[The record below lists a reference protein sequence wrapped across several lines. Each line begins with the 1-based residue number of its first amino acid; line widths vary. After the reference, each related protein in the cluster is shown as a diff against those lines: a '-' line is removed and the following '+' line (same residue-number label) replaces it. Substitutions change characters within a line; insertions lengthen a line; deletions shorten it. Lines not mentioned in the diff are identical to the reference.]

1 MTPESENYKIR
12 AEIDNNTVKG
22 LFAANSGGAVA
33 LLGLLPV
40 VLGKGQYGFFSSYVV
55 LALLC
60 MQLGIA
66 CAVSHNHMRRV
77 CNLKFGDKN
86 ERLKRFR
93 ERNCFY
99 GWLVPD
105 SCVPCVWS
113 HWWRRLSLALFVI
126 AGVVVACGAWIT
138 SATQTSGCVRTVIG

>member
-1 MTPESENYKIR
+1 MADESENKRIR

-40 VLGKGQYGFFSSYVV
+40 VLGKDQYGNFSNYVV
-55 LALLC
+55 VGLVC

-66 CAVSHNHMRRV
+66 CAVGHNHMRRV
-77 CNLKFGDKN
+77 CNLKFATKSKK
-86 ERLKRFR
+86 LQQFR
-93 ERNCFY
+93 EMNNFLI
-99 GWLVPD
+99 WFIPD

-126 AGVVVACGAWIT
+126 SGLVVALGAWNT
-138 SATQTSGCVRTVIG
+138 EAT